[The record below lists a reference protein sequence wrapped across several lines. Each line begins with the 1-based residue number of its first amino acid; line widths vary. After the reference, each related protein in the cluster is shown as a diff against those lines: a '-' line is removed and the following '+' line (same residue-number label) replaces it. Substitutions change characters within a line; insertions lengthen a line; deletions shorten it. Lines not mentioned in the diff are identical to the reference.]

1 MKKSNHNR
9 HVHVMTKLHEI
20 EALQVAR
27 KGIREMIDEATD
39 DLQYAYDLD
48 QRDMIGNQISILYAV
63 HDAIG
68 QNIKDSVYI
77 WN

>member
-1 MKKSNHNR
+1 
-9 HVHVMTKLHEI
+9 MTKLHEI
-20 EALQVAR
+20 ESMQLAR

-48 QRDMIGNQISILYAV
+48 QRDAIGNQISILFAV

-68 QNIKDSVYI
+68 QNIRDSVYI

>member
-1 MKKSNHNR
+1 
-9 HVHVMTKLHEI
+9 MTKLHEI
-20 EALQVAR
+20 ESMQLAR

-48 QRDMIGNQISILYAV
+48 QRDAIGNQISILYAV
-63 HDAIG
+63 HEAIG
-68 QNIKDSVYI
+68 QNIRDSVYI

>member
-9 HVHVMTKLHEI
+9 QVHVMTKLHEI
-20 EALQVAR
+20 EALSQAR
-27 KGIREMIDEATD
+27 IGIREMIDDAIN
-39 DLQYAYDLD
+39 DLQITYDPDL
-48 QRDMIGNQISILYAV
+48 RDAIGNQISILYAV
-63 HDAIG
+63 DHAVS